1 MLLLYFNVITCNL
14 TLLNFIVVFS
24 RKFELC
30 LLPNDVAIVFL
41 YVLATGSG
49 LGEKTRTQRV
59 WVRVLFYH
67 PNILWVWVRVRV
79 VISGAGL
86 GSVKPAP
93 DSLSSLYAIS

>member
-59 WVRVLFYH
+59 RVLFYH
-67 PNILWVWVRVRV
+67 PNILWVRVRV

-86 GSVKPAP
+86 GRVKPAP
-93 DSLSSLYAIS
+93 MGTRCHPYL